1 MDWASARGAEDQAR
15 GQALLAPPR
24 ARTLA
29 GEKAGIGSDRP
40 AAAMVVVAASMAEGS
55 TSMLGAAAVR
65 AAASGAAADERS
77 GLTPAVNAEATP
89 RAPRSRARRS
99 CIVFDLGG
107 DRSWAD
113 ALIYDW
119 AVVSGGEGVSVCP
132 CFLGKASLRS
142 ALLGLRCTSRVH
154 REEQLL
160 TLPGMLEPCSV

>member
-1 MDWASARGAEDQAR
+1 MDWASARGAEDQTR